1 MCVWRMEVIS
11 SMCGGLGG
19 VWGWCEWGMS
29 VGTDAVGMVVGEVS
43 LGVDIVVV
51 GPVGVGCRSWFDL
64 SGSLMGKCRNVLR
77 L

>member
-1 MCVWRMEVIS
+1 MS

-19 VWGWCEWGMS
+19 VWGWCEWGVS

-51 GPVGVGCRSWFDL
+51 GPVGVR
-64 SGSLMGKCRNVLR
+64 
-77 L
+77 